1 MLSLKPYLDA
11 KDEPILPA
19 LLDSYQRLLATTASC
34 NADLC
39 APSAGD
45 LSSSLLTLQ
54 QSLSLH
60 SKPAQIVSTQQDAE
74 RHLQAW
80 HDRTQT
86 YLRQK
91 TAEMK
96 DLMLLVAKTAESVGD
111 RDQRHN
117 THLQSLTSRLKQ
129 ISELEDISRLRSSL
143 VSSVEELSRTVEQMT
158 HDTQQ
163 TMRALEVELSNYR
176 SRLAQTEEQAN
187 LDALTGLA
195 NRRRLELDL
204 ATRIRRA
211 QPFSLIL
218 IDLNR
223 FKQVNDTYGHLAGDQ
238 ILRQFSA
245 ELRQVCHQFDLVG
258 RWGGDEF
265 LVLIN
270 GATTQAEA
278 LCDRIR
284 QWVFGTYPIKVEPGQ
299 PSVKVEV
306 TASLGIASWQNEMSA
321 EELLQLADAHM
332 YQQKSR
338 KP

>member
-1 MLSLKPYLDA
+1 VLSLKPYLDA

-39 APSAGD
+39 APSAG
-45 LSSSLLTLQ
+45 
-54 QSLSLH
+54 
-60 SKPAQIVSTQQDAE
+60 E